1 MPFFRQFL
9 TVIKRQTF
17 LFLLLAFI
25 YGGPEEFAGEV
36 LHYSAGFRIFPAGQA
51 VLSFTSDSLQGEPVY
66 LLTTSVRTNA
76 FLDAFYEVRDEIK
89 SWLNPEFLSLKK
101 TIKKIREGNLHRDH
115 EAVIQGDSLAVWSTN
130 SKILPGKV
138 YDPVAFV
145 YYLRTQDLQLG
156 DSYSFHSYS
165 RKKIRKVIVDIT
177 AKETIRVSA
186 GTFNCLKVE
195 PISPDG
201 KPLLKNNGEMR
212 VWLSDDNLKL
222 PVKIEMKTNVGTM
235 VMKLKDYKYISR

>member
-1 MPFFRQFL
+1 M
-9 TVIKRQTF
+9 IKKQ
-17 LFLLLAFI
+17 LILLMLLAFTWCS
-25 YGGPEEFAGEV
+25 PLEFSGEV
-36 LHYSAGFRIFPAGQA
+36 LHYSAGFRIFPAGNA
-51 VLSFTSDSLQGEPVY
+51 VLSITPDSLDREIVY
-66 LLTTSVRTNA
+66 LLTTSVKTNA

-101 TIKKIREGNLHRDH
+101 TIQTIREGSYHRDH

-130 SKILPGKV
+130 SKKLPGKV

-212 VWLSDDNLKL
+212 VWLSDDILKL

>member
-1 MPFFRQFL
+1 M
-9 TVIKRQTF
+9 IKKQ
-17 LFLLLAFI
+17 LILLLLLTFTWC
-25 YGGPEEFAGEV
+25 YPLEFSGEV
-36 LHYSAGFRIFPAGQA
+36 LYYSAGFRIFPAGNA
-51 VLSFTSDSLQGEPVY
+51 VLSITPDSLDMEAVY
-66 LLTTSVRTNA
+66 LLTTSVTTNA

-101 TIKKIREGNLHRDH
+101 TIQTIREGSYHWDH

-130 SKILPGKV
+130 SKKLPGKV

-156 DSYSFHSYS
+156 DSYSFHSYN

-212 VWLSDDNLKL
+212 VWLSDDILKL

-235 VMKLKDYKYISR
+235 VMKLKDYKYLSH

>member
-1 MPFFRQFL
+1 M
-9 TVIKRQTF
+9 IKKQ
-17 LFLLLAFI
+17 LILLLLLTFTWC
-25 YGGPEEFAGEV
+25 GSLEFSGEV
-36 LHYSAGFRIFPAGQA
+36 LHYSAGFRIFPAGNA
-51 VLSFTSDSLQGEPVY
+51 VLSITLDSLDREAVY
-66 LLTTSVRTNA
+66 LLTTSVKTNA

-101 TIKKIREGNLHRDH
+101 TIQTIREGSYHRDH

-165 RKKIRKVIVDIT
+165 RKKIKKVIVNIT
-177 AKETIRVSA
+177 AKEIIRVSA

-195 PISPDG
+195 PISPNG

-212 VWLSDDNLKL
+212 VWLSDDILKL

>member
-1 MPFFRQFL
+1 M
-9 TVIKRQTF
+9 
-17 LFLLLAFI
+17 AFTWC
-25 YGGPEEFAGEV
+25 GPLEFSGEV
-36 LHYSAGFRIFPAGQA
+36 LHNSAGFRIFPAGNA
-51 VLSFTSDSLQGEPVY
+51 ELSITPDSLDREAVY
-66 LLTTSVRTNA
+66 LLTTSVKTNA

-101 TIKKIREGNLHRDH
+101 TIQTIREGSYHRDH
-115 EAVIQGDSLAVWSTN
+115 EAVIQGDSLAVWSTD
-130 SKILPGKV
+130 SRTLPGKV
-138 YDPVAFV
+138 YDPVEYV

-212 VWLSDDNLKL
+212 VWLSDDILKL